1 MLTSEQHRC
10 SNEKRNFSAE
20 FKRESAQLVVDQ
32 KYTVADAAKAM
43 DVGLSTM
50 TRWVKQLRDERQG
63 KTPKAS
69 PITPEQIEIRK
80 LRKKLQ
86 RIEMENEIL
95 KKGGV
100 LRKAVRL
107 RYAFIRDNTCC
118 WPVRLLCRVLD
129 VHPSGFYA
137 WLQQPHSQR
146 HQADL
151 RLTGQI
157 KQFWLESGCVYG
169 YRKIHLDLRDSGQQ
183 CGVNRVWR
191 LMKRVGIKAQVGYRS
206 PRARKGEASIMSP
219 NRLQRQFNPD
229 APDERWV
236 TDITY
241 IRTHEGWLYLA
252 VVVALFS
259 RKIIGWS
266 MQSRMT
272 KDIVLNALLMAVWRR
287 NPEKQVL
294 VHSDQGSQYT
304 SHEWQS
310 FLKSHGL
317 EGSMSRRGNCHDN
330 AVAESFF
337 QLLKRERIKK
347 KIYGMREEAR
357 SDIFDYI
364 EMFYNSKRRHG
375 SSEQMSP
382 TEYENQYYQ
391 RLGSV

>member
-1 MLTSEQHRC
+1 MSG
-10 SNEKRNFSAE
+10 KRYPEE
-20 FKRESAQLVVDQ
+20 FKIEA
-32 KYTVADAAKAM
+32 
-43 DVGLSTM
+43 
-50 TRWVKQLRDERQG
+50 VKQVIDRGHSVSSVATRLDITTHSLYAWIKKYGPDSSTNKEQSDAQTEIRRLQKELKRVTDERD
-63 KTPKAS
+63 
-69 PITPEQIEIRK
+69 IF
-80 LRKKLQ
+80 KKS
-86 RIEMENEIL
+86 R
-95 KKGGV
+95 GV

-107 RYAFIRDNTCC
+107 RYAFIRDNSRC

-137 WLQQPHSQR
+137 WFKQPYSQR
-146 HQADL
+146 HQVDL

-191 LMKRVGIKAQVGYRS
+191 LMNRAGIKAQVGYRS
-206 PRARKGEASIMSP
+206 PRAHKGEVSIVSP

-252 VVVALFS
+252 VVVDLFS

-272 KDIVLNALLMAVWRR
+272 KDIVLNALLMAIWRR
-287 NPEKQVL
+287 NPLKQVL

-347 KIYGMREEAR
+347 KIYGTREEAR

-375 SSEQMSP
+375 SSNQMSP

-391 RLGSV
+391 RLRSV